1 MGLVWIQ
8 AIYSLY
14 PEYAHYSASK
24 PDLIQSPAS
33 QWPWQRDWV
42 MEDASPS
49 LALPPLL
56 SLHGERGTSYKAHPL
71 SSRDLEGAAL
81 TDEDGLHALR
91 WKPPCS
97 VQTKRSSE
105 SFSHGEQLQQPGSQ
119 TPRQR
124 AALRLASNGS
134 TARWQRKAQAFR
146 GCLSVQLH
154 TSRKL
159 IQKGKG
165 PQKLTTKHS
174 SFLLQPKRNSHRTFV
189 LWKTPTTSSGVP
201 DCISCDAPSSWSPV
215 HLRSSLTP

>member
-1 MGLVWIQ
+1 MLSFHLHSYECFHKYLIFCSFICSFVLSWTFTDRCKLPSNWGCKKINVKWVEIDHLSW
-8 AIYSLY
+8 L
-14 PEYAHYSASK
+14 ESK
-24 PDLIQSPAS
+24 TDENEILN
-33 QWPWQRDWV
+33 
-42 MEDASPS
+42 
-49 LALPPLL
+49 LTFPPLP

-97 VQTKRSSE
+97 VQTKQSSE
-105 SFSHGEQLQQPGSQ
+105 SFSHGEQLQQPGSW

-124 AALRLASNGS
+124 AALRLASDGS
-134 TARWQRKAQAFR
+134 TASRQRKAQAFS

-165 PQKLTTKHS
+165 PPKSTTNIPVSSCNQK
-174 SFLLQPKRNSHRTFV
+174 
-189 LWKTPTTSSGVP
+189 
-201 DCISCDAPSSWSPV
+201 
-215 HLRSSLTP
+215 